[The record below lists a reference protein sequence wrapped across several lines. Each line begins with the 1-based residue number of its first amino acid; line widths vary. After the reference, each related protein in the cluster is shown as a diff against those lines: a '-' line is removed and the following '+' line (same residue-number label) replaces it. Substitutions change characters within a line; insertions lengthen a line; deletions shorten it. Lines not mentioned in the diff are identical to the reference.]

1 MDNCALEFIPAHVPD
16 ELVFPFDLYALSDD
30 PRLAWDTQS
39 GLTFLHRE
47 AADVFFTPH
56 NGGHWVV
63 TRHDLMR
70 EVLMKPDCFS
80 SSRLG
85 VPKTAQQSTLIPLT
99 LDPPQHTPFRRI
111 LMQYFAPKI
120 ISRMESDIRKRA
132 ILLIE
137 KVHKKGACDF
147 LQEVGMPFP
156 VYVFMNLMGLP
167 LQKFDVFREIVIEW
181 FATPNGDRRQEIAAI
196 ILDHLRETIAER
208 RVQPEDDLI
217 SSLIGESVDGRPLTQ
232 DEIES
237 MSFLLFLAGLDTV
250 ANAAG
255 FMFARLAQMPQL
267 QCQLRADPTL
277 IDPFINEVLRMSGV
291 VTTARLVMQDYQLGG
306 APLKKG
312 DMVLCP
318 LALAGLDDRANSDPL
333 EFRIDRKS
341 SAHLMF
347 ATGPH
352 LCVGHFLARLELRI
366 LLGEWLRAVPEFM
379 LDPKLPREVRIGSMT
394 AFLQLG
400 IKWG

>member
-1 MDNCALEFIPAHVPD
+1 M
-16 ELVFPFDLYALSDD
+16 
-30 PRLAWDTQS
+30 
-39 GLTFLHRE
+39 
-47 AADVFFTPH
+47 
-56 NGGHWVV
+56 
-63 TRHDLMR
+63 
-70 EVLMKPDCFS
+70 
-80 SSRLG
+80 
-85 VPKTAQQSTLIPLT
+85 
-99 LDPPQHTPFRRI
+99 
-111 LMQYFAPKI
+111 
-120 ISRMESDIRKRA
+120 
-132 ILLIE
+132 
-137 KVHKKGACDF
+137 
-147 LQEVGMPFP
+147 
-156 VYVFMNLMGLP
+156 
-167 LQKFDVFREIVIEW
+167 IEW